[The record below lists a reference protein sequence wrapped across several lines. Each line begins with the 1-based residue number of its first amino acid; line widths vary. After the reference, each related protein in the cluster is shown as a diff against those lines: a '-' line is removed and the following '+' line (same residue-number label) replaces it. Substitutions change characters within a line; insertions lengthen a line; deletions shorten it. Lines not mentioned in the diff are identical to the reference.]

1 MIINPENVLDSTGS
15 NYPQPFKSAVSG
27 RVKKRLGDA
36 AGLQNF
42 GVNLVR
48 LAPGSCSALRH
59 WHTRQDEFIY
69 VLEGEVTLVSNS
81 GEQVLKPGM
90 AAGFPAGDADGHHLV
105 NRSNADVVYLEVGD
119 SLRDS
124 FASRTEGDSV
134 NYPDDD
140 LIAKAGEKGWI
151 FTHKNGEIYE
161 S

>member
-1 MIINPENVLDSTGS
+1 MIIDPKNVPEITGS
-15 NYPQPFKSAVSG
+15 KYPQQFKSAVAG

-59 WHTRQDEFIY
+59 WHSRQDELVY
-69 VLEGEVTLVSNS
+69 VLEGEVTLICDS
-81 GEQVLKPGM
+81 GEEVLQPGM
-90 AAGFPAGDADGHHLV
+90 AAGFRAGDPDGHHLV
-105 NRSNADVVYLEVGD
+105 NRTNADVVYLEIGDRTDGD
-119 SLRDS
+119 S
-124 FASRTEGDSV
+124 A

-140 LIAKAGEKGWI
+140 LIAKASDNGWI

-161 S
+161 N

>member
-1 MIINPENVLDSTGS
+1 MIIDPKNVPEITGS
-15 NYPQPFKSAVSG
+15 KYPQQFQSAVAG

-59 WHTRQDEFIY
+59 WHTRQDELIY
-69 VLEGEVTLVSNS
+69 VLEGEVTLITNS

-105 NRSNADVVYLEVGD
+105 NRTNSDVVYLEIGD
-119 SLRDS
+119 
-124 FASRTEGDSV
+124 RTDGDWA

-140 LIAKAGEKGWI
+140 LIAIASDKGLI

>member
-1 MIINPENVLDSTGS
+1 MIIDPKNVPEITGS
-15 NYPQPFKSAVSG
+15 KYPQQFQSAVAG

-59 WHTRQDEFIY
+59 WHTRQDELIY
-69 VLEGEVTLVSNS
+69 VLEGEVTLITNS

-105 NRSNADVVYLEVGD
+105 NRTNSDVVYLEIGD
-119 SLRDS
+119 
-124 FASRTEGDSV
+124 RTEGDGA

-140 LIAKAGEKGWI
+140 LIAKANGKSWV
-151 FTHKNGEIYE
+151 FTHKNGDPYE

>member
-1 MIINPENVLDSTGS
+1 MIVNPENLPDITGS
-15 NYPQPFKSAVSG
+15 KYPQQFQSVVAG

-59 WHTRQDEFIY
+59 WHTRQDELIY
-69 VLEGEVTLVSNS
+69 VLEGEVTLVTNS
-81 GEQVLKPGM
+81 GEQVLSPGM

-105 NRSNADVVYLEVGD
+105 NRSNSVVVYLEIGD
-119 SLRDS
+119 
-124 FASRTEGDSV
+124 RTPGDEA

-140 LIAKAGEKGWI
+140 LVAKANGNSWV

-161 S
+161 G

>member
-1 MIINPENVLDSTGS
+1 MIINPEDVPESTGS
-15 NYPQPFKSAVSG
+15 NYPQQFKSAVAG
-27 RVKKRLGDA
+27 RVKKRLGNA
-36 AGLQNF
+36 ARLQNF

-59 WHTRQDEFIY
+59 WHSCQDEFIY
-69 VLEGEVTLVSNS
+69 VLEGEVTLVTNS
-81 GEQVLKPGM
+81 GGQVLTSGM

-105 NRSNADVVYLEVGD
+105 NRTDYDVVYLEIGD
-119 SLRDS
+119 RTPDDS
-124 FASRTEGDSV
+124 A

-151 FTHKNGEIYE
+151 FTHKNGKLYE

>member
-1 MIINPENVLDSTGS
+1 MIVDPEKVPEITSS
-15 NYPQPFKSAVSG
+15 KYPQQFQSAVAG

-59 WHTRQDEFIY
+59 WHTRQDELIY
-69 VLEGEVTLVSNS
+69 VLEGDVTLITNS
-81 GEQVLKPGM
+81 GEQVLKPGT

-105 NRSNADVVYLEVGD
+105 NRTNSDVVYLEIGD
-119 SLRDS
+119 
-124 FASRTEGDSV
+124 RTLGDEAH
-134 NYPDDD
+134 YPDDD
-140 LIAKAGEKGWI
+140 LIAKAKGKSWV
-151 FTHKNGEIYE
+151 FTHKNGDPYE

>member
-1 MIINPENVLDSTGS
+1 MIIDPENVPDSTGS
-15 NYPQPFKSAVSG
+15 NYPEQFKSAVAG
-27 RVKKRLGDA
+27 RVKKRLGNA

-59 WHTRQDEFIY
+59 WHSRQDELVY
-69 VLEGEVTLVSNS
+69 VLEGEVILISNS
-81 GEQVLKPGM
+81 GEQVLQSGV

-105 NRSNADVVYLEVGD
+105 NRSTADVVYLEIGD
-119 SLRDS
+119 RTSDDS
-124 FASRTEGDSV
+124 A

-140 LIAKAGEKGWI
+140 LIAKADGNSWI
-151 FTHKNGEIYE
+151 FTHKNGDVYE